1 MNLETLSDAE
11 RYLDGLINREKKTQY
26 DYERLGLTPIR
37 ALLAEIGHPERGFPC
52 VLVAGSKGKGTTTL
66 AAEQLLRAAGRR
78 VGTFTKPHLESWRE
92 RFRIDGE
99 LVGEAPLLAALR
111 DMQPAIERLRTDTER
126 CPSFFDVTVALA
138 LYLFRDA
145 AADVGAIEVGLGG
158 RLDSTN
164 AVDARVTV
172 VTAIQLEHTD
182 KLGDSLEA
190 IGREKAGIFRAK
202 VPALHGPLAP
212 DAWGAVAAQAIS
224 VDAPLEEVRA
234 HDVRAGREGLRFR
247 LADGR
252 ALASPVLGAHQAT
265 NLALAARAS
274 ETFLGRELRPHELD
288 SLGSLS
294 LPARIER
301 IGDAILDDAHT
312 PDSARALR
320 ETLASLWPAAR
331 WVFVL
336 SISRDKDAAAI
347 MAELAPVTRGC
358 VATGAE
364 ASRSLA
370 PEEIASLAWASG
382 IAEVIVEPDPLA
394 ALERARALMREGD
407 RLAISGSVF
416 LAGALRR
423 HLVAAARAV

>member
-1 MNLETLSDAE
+1 MNLETLHDAE

-26 DYERLGLTPIR
+26 DYERLGLGPIR
-37 ALLAEIGHPERGFPC
+37 ALLEETGHPERDLPC
-52 VLVAGSKGKGTTTL
+52 VLIAGSKGKGTTTL
-66 AAEQLLRAAGRR
+66 ATEQLLRAAGRR
-78 VGTFTKPHLESWRE
+78 VGAFVKPHLETWRE
-92 RFRIDGE
+92 RFRVNGE
-99 LVGEAPLLAALR
+99 LVSEAELVRALR
-111 DMQPAIERLRTDTER
+111 EIQPAIERLRTDTER

-138 LYLFRDA
+138 LRLFRDA
-145 AADVGAIEVGLGG
+145 RVDVGAIEVGLGG

-182 KLGDSLEA
+182 KLGDTLEA

-212 DAWGAVAAQAIS
+212 EAWGALAAQAIS

-234 HDVRAGREGLRFR
+234 ERVTADAKGVRFEL
-247 LADGR
+247 DGR
-252 ALASPVLGAHQAT
+252 ALASPVLGAHQAG
-265 NLALAARAS
+265 NLALAVRAT
-274 ETFLGRELRPHELD
+274 ETFLGRALTRAELD
-288 SLGSLS
+288 SLGSLV

-301 IGDAILDDAHT
+301 IGQAILDDAHT

-320 ETLASLWPAAR
+320 ETLASLWPAQR

-336 SISRDKDAAAI
+336 SVSRDKDAAGI
-347 MAELAPVTRGC
+347 VAELAPVTRAC
-358 VATGAE
+358 VATAAE
-364 ASRSLA
+364 ATRSI
-370 PEEIASLAWASG
+370 PPDEIAQLAWAVG
-382 IAEVIVEPDPLA
+382 IEEVVAEPEPLA
-394 ALERARALMREGD
+394 ALGRARALMREGD
-407 RLAISGSVF
+407 RLAVAGSVF

>member
-1 MNLETLSDAE
+1 MNLETLNDAE

-26 DYERLGLTPIR
+26 DYERLGLGPIR
-37 ALLAEIGHPERGFPC
+37 ALLAEIGHPERGLPC

-78 VGTFTKPHLESWRE
+78 VGAFTKPHLESWRE
-92 RFRIDGE
+92 RFRVDGE
-99 LVGEAPLLAALR
+99 LVGEAELVAALR
-111 DMQPAIERLRTDTER
+111 DMQPAIERLRVDTER

-138 LYLFRDA
+138 LRLFRDA
-145 AADVGAIEVGLGG
+145 EVDVGAIEVGIGG

-164 AVDARVTV
+164 AVEACVTV

-182 KLGDSLEA
+182 KLGDTLEA

-212 DAWGAVAAQAIS
+212 EAWGALAAQAIS

-234 HDVRAGREGLRFR
+234 REVHADAAGLRFR

-252 ALASPVLGAHQAT
+252 AVASPVLGAHQAT

-274 ETFLGRELRPHELD
+274 ETFLGRELSRRELD
-288 SLGSLS
+288 SLGALR
-294 LPARIER
+294 LPARVER
-301 IGDAILDDAHT
+301 IGEAILDDAHT

-320 ETLASLWPAAR
+320 ETLVGLWPGVR

-336 SISRDKDAAAI
+336 SISRDKDAAGI
-347 MAELAPVTRGC
+347 VAELAPVTRVC

-364 ASRSLA
+364 ALRSIGA
-370 PEEIASLAWASG
+370 EELASLAWAAG
-382 IAEVIVEPDPLA
+382 IGEVVAEPEPLL
-394 ALERARALMREGD
+394 ALERARALLRSGD
-407 RLAISGSVF
+407 RLAVSGSVF

>member
-1 MNLETLSDAE
+1 MNLETLNDAE

-26 DYERLGLTPIR
+26 DYERLGLEPIR
-37 ALLAEIGHPERGFPC
+37 ALLAEIGHPERGLPC

-66 AAEQLLRAAGRR
+66 AAEQLLRAAGCR

-92 RFRIDGE
+92 RFRVDGE
-99 LVGEAPLLAALR
+99 LVGEAPLIAALR
-111 DMQPAIERLRTDTER
+111 DLQPAIERLRGDTER

-138 LYLFRDA
+138 LRLFRESS
-145 AADVGAIEVGLGG
+145 ADVGAIEVGIGG

-164 AVDARVTV
+164 AVEARVTV
-172 VTAIQLEHTD
+172 VTSIQLEHTD
-182 KLGDSLEA
+182 KLGDTLEA
-190 IGREKAGIFRAK
+190 IGREKAGIFRTK
-202 VPALHGPLAP
+202 VPALHGPLA
-212 DAWGAVAAQAIS
+212 AEAFGALAAQAIA

-234 HDVRAGREGLRFR
+234 HDVRADAEGLRFR
-247 LADGR
+247 LEDGR

-265 NLALAARAS
+265 NLALAVRAS
-274 ETFLGRELRPHELD
+274 ETFLGRELSRRELD
-288 SLGSLS
+288 SLGTLR
-294 LPARIER
+294 LPARVER

-320 ETLASLWPAAR
+320 ETLASLWPGAR

-336 SISRDKDAAAI
+336 SISRDKDAAGI
-347 MAELAPVTRGC
+347 VAELAPVTRVC

-364 ASRSLA
+364 ASRSIGA
-370 PEEIASLAWASG
+370 EELASLAWAAG
-382 IAEVIVEPDPLA
+382 IGEVVAEAEPLP
-394 ALERARALMREGD
+394 ALERARALMRAGD
-407 RLAISGSVF
+407 RLAVSGSVF

>member
-190 IGREKAGIFRAK
+190 IGREKAGIFRAE

-224 VDAPLEEVRA
+224 VNAPLEEVRA

-382 IAEVIVEPDPLA
+382 IAEVVVEPDPLA

>member
-11 RYLDGLINREKKTQY
+11 LYLDGLINREKKTQF
-26 DYERLGLTPIR
+26 DYERLGLAPIR
-37 ALLAEIGHPERGFPC
+37 ALLAEIGHPERDLPC

-92 RFRIDGE
+92 RFRVDGE
-99 LVGEAPLLAALR
+99 LVGERELVAALR
-111 DMQPAIERLRTDTER
+111 EMQPAIERLRSDTER

-138 LYLFRDA
+138 LRLFRDA
-145 AADVGAIEVGLGG
+145 AVDVGAIEVGLGG

-164 AVDARVTV
+164 AVAARVCV

-190 IGREKAGIFRAK
+190 IAREKAGIFREK

-212 DAWGAVAAQAIS
+212 EAWGAIAAQAIAL
-224 VDAPLEEVRA
+224 DAPLEEVRA
-234 HDVRAGREGLRFR
+234 HGVLADVGGLRFR

-252 ALASPVLGAHQAT
+252 LLASPVLGAHQAT

-274 ETFLGRELRPHELD
+274 EVFLGRALGARELA
-288 SLGSLS
+288 SLETLR
-294 LPARIER
+294 LPARVER
-301 IGDAILDDAHT
+301 LGEAILDDAHT

-320 ETLASLWPAAR
+320 ETLVGLWPEAR

-336 SISRDKDAAAI
+336 SISRDKDAAGI
-347 MAELAPVTRGC
+347 VAELAPVTRAC
-358 VATGAE
+358 VATAAE
-364 ASRSLA
+364 ASRSI
-370 PEEIASLAWASG
+370 PPDEIASLARAAG
-382 IAEVIVEPDPLA
+382 VGEVAVEAEPLA
-394 ALERARALMREGD
+394 ALSRARELMQRSD
-407 RLAISGSVF
+407 RLAVAGSVF

-423 HLVAAARAV
+423 HLVASPRAV